1 MSQAQEMDRPPPTG
15 ADDGLL
21 AAAHVH
27 DLVGAHA
34 LHDVEVALD
43 TAHILGRIERQIVQV
58 EAGAEGLALTGQ
70 HDDAAVLVHA
80 HLDEEVVE
88 LGHLRVGHGVQI
100 VGIVEGADVDRAALL
115 DLQLLVVVG
124 ELGQMVG
131 LLIDTHVKPL
141 SYLVAQVLVFSPK
154 ELVLL

>member
-1 MSQAQEMDRPPPTG
+1 MDRPPPTAKPFRG

-21 AAAHVH
+21 AAAHVD

-43 TAHILGRIERQIVQV
+43 AAHVLGRIEGEVVQV
-58 EAGAEGLALTGQ
+58 EAGAEGAALAGQ

-88 LGHLRVGHGVQI
+88 LGHLGVGHGVQI
-100 VGIVEGADVDRAALL
+100 VRIIEGADVDRTALL

-131 LLIDTHVKPL
+131 LLVDTHG
-141 SYLVAQVLVFSPK
+141 
-154 ELVLL
+154 